1 MQKNEIL
8 NRHVTVIA
16 RWMREISWV
25 DKHTGKT
32 ENLTGARLLIWAR
45 IWTLSQDGPY
55 GVRAADIG
63 VWAGLKADA
72 AQQALRYMTE
82 HGLLR
87 RVPMIQGYGYTAV
100 GPETDLDSDDK
111 IEIMGWMV
119 TRLGLATTTE
129 IIAYAIIYR
138 DRHRRDGYYGSP
150 AYIAWWAGCSE
161 RSVQYALAKMQSC
174 GMHGTLI
181 LTHWVYDAR
190 ERRRLARKPNPAAYT
205 DWVKT
210 ARDETRAVNPDV
222 FERLEADRRAG
233 HRRVERAY
241 KDAAAE
247 IGNAIIAETT
257 GGDGSWTA

>member
-1 MQKNEIL
+1 MEKTEIK

-25 DKHTGKT
+25 DHETGKT
-32 ENLTGARLLIWAR
+32 EYLSGARLLIWAR
-45 IWTLSQDGPY
+45 IWTMSQEEPY
-55 GVRAADIG
+55 GIRAADVG
-63 VWAGLKADA
+63 EWAGLKKDA
-72 AQQALRYMTE
+72 AQNVLDYLVD
-82 HGLLR
+82 HGLLT

-100 GPETDLDSDDK
+100 GPEADLDSDDK
-111 IEIMGWMV
+111 IEVTGWMV
-119 TRLGLATTTE
+119 SRLGLRNATE

-138 DRHRRDGYYGSP
+138 DRHREHGFYGSP

-174 GMHGTLI
+174 GMHGAI
-181 LTHWVYDAR
+181 VLTHWAYDSKG
-190 ERRRLARKPNPAAYT
+190 RRRLARKPNPSAYT
-205 DWVKT
+205 GWVKT

-247 IGNAIIAETT
+247 IANEIIDDMIER
-257 GGDGSWTA
+257 GEWHG